1 MIKNYMED
9 IVDRLLPKVLE
20 NYDNICKCPRCID
33 DIKAITLNNLSPK
46 YISTEKGLLYTK
58 LNELSDKFN
67 TNIVKEIALAIDIVS
82 RNPSHDP
89 IKNEQKL

>member
-1 MIKNYMED
+1 MEE

-20 NYDNICKCPRCID
+20 NYDDICKCPKCID
-33 DIKAITLNNLSPK
+33 DIKAITLNNLPSK
-46 YISTEKGLLYTK
+46 YISTEKGLLYVK

-82 RNPSHDP
+82 KNPSHGTV
-89 IKNEQKL
+89 KK